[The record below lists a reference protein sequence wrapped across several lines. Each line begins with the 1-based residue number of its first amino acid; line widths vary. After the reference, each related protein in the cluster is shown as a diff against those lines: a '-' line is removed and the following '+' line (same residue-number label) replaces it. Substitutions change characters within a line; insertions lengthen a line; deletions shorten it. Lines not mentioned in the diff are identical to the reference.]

1 MPAADHDN
9 KMIFSDC
16 AGVEPNDSARRRT
29 WPTGLATKAITRL
42 ARFGFAA
49 IGSSTLVPRTYVP
62 RLPQRW
68 LAVMPEYRRDLPTA
82 EAA

>member
-1 MPAADHDN
+1 LDLPL
-9 KMIFSDC
+9 S
-16 AGVEPNDSARRRT
+16 
-29 WPTGLATKAITRL
+29 
-42 ARFGFAA
+42 
-49 IGSSTLVPRTYVP
+49 VPRTYVS